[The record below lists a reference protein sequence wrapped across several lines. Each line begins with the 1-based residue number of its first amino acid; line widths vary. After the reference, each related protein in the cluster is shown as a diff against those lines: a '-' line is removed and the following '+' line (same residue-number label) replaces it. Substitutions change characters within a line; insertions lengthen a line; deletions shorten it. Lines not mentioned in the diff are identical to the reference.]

1 MGECRLQTSEKTRKE
16 TIEIFLENLF
26 RKKFVNPLNR
36 KSDLVICRQDI
47 FEIRSNKIEI
57 EDRTVNMADVET
69 AQVTSDTTDTKIV
82 TTESRSES
90 PDNLAPEMLIK
101 HPLQN
106 SWTLWF
112 FKNDKNRNWED
123 NQRSII
129 TFNTVEDFWALY
141 NHIELAS
148 KLNAGCDYSLFKE
161 GVKPMWED
169 DRNRRGGRWVI
180 NLSKSQRTTA
190 LDKIWLEVMLCLIGE
205 AFDDH
210 SKYVNGAVVNV
221 RNRGDKI
228 SMWLCEA
235 KPQEAIVKI
244 GQTLKTRLGIDP
256 KVVLLGFECHND
268 TINKTGST
276 AKSKYT
282 V

>member
-1 MGECRLQTSEKTRKE
+1 
-16 TIEIFLENLF
+16 
-26 RKKFVNPLNR
+26 
-36 KSDLVICRQDI
+36 
-47 FEIRSNKIEI
+47 
-57 EDRTVNMADVET
+57 MADVET

-141 NHIELAS
+141 NHIELSS
-148 KLNAGCDYSLFKE
+148 KLSAGCDYSLFKE

-180 NLSKSQRTTA
+180 NLNKSQRATF
-190 LDKIWLEVMLCLIGE
+190 LDNFWLEVMLCLIGE

-210 SKYVNGAVVNV
+210 SKHVNGAVVSV
-221 RNRGDKI
+221 RTKGDKI
-228 SMWLCEA
+228 GVWLGDSNASESIITVG
-235 KPQEAIVKI
+235 KKFKE
-244 GQTLKTRLGIDP
+244 RLNIDP
-256 KVVLLGFECHND
+256 QTALGFEAHQD
-268 TINKTGST
+268 TMRRSGST
-276 AKSKYT
+276 AKNRY
-282 V
+282 VV

>member
-90 PDNLAPEMLIK
+90 PYNLAPEMLIK

-141 NHIELAS
+141 NLIELSS
-148 KLNAGCDYSLFKE
+148 KLSAGCDYSLFKE
-161 GVKPMWED
+161 GIKPMWED

-180 NLSKSQRTTA
+180 NLNKSQRTSA

-205 AFDDH
+205 AFDEH
-210 SKYVNGAVVNV
+210 SKYVNGAVVSV
-221 RNRGDKI
+221 RPKGDKI
-228 SMWLCEA
+228 GMWLGDSNA
-235 KPQEAIVKI
+235 GEAIINVGK
-244 GQTLKTRLGIDP
+244 KFKERLNIDP
-256 KVVLLGFECHND
+256 QTSLGFEAHQD
-268 TINKTGST
+268 TMRRSGST
-276 AKSKYT
+276 AKNRY
-282 V
+282 VV

>member
-1 MGECRLQTSEKTRKE
+1 MGRLQTSEKTRKE

-36 KSDLVICRQDI
+36 KSNLVICRQNI

-141 NHIELAS
+141 NHIELSS
-148 KLNAGCDYSLFKE
+148 KLSAGCDYSLFKE

-180 NLSKSQRTTA
+180 NLNKSQRATF
-190 LDKIWLEVMLCLIGE
+190 LDNFWLEVMLCLIGE

-210 SKYVNGAVVNV
+210 SKHTA
-221 RNRGDKI
+221 
-228 SMWLCEA
+228 
-235 KPQEAIVKI
+235 
-244 GQTLKTRLGIDP
+244 
-256 KVVLLGFECHND
+256 LGFEAHQD
-268 TINKTGST
+268 TMRRSGST
-276 AKSKYT
+276 AKNRY
-282 V
+282 VV

>member
-1 MGECRLQTSEKTRKE
+1 
-16 TIEIFLENLF
+16 
-26 RKKFVNPLNR
+26 
-36 KSDLVICRQDI
+36 
-47 FEIRSNKIEI
+47 
-57 EDRTVNMADVET
+57 MADVESP
-69 AQVTSDTTDTKIV
+69 AQVTNDKNEIISE
-82 TTESRSES
+82 TEEDVSSRPET
-90 PDNLAPEMLIK
+90 PDNLEGDPEALIK

-169 DRNRRGGRWVI
+169 ERNRRGGRWVI
-180 NLSKSQRTTA
+180 NLNKSQRA
-190 LDKIWLEVMLCLIGE
+190 QSLDKIWLEVMLCLIGE

-210 SKYVNGAVVNV
+210 SKFVNGAVVSV
-221 RNRGDKI
+221 RTKGDKI
-228 SMWLCEA
+228 GMWLGDANVGESIITVG
-235 KPQEAIVKI
+235 KRTKE
-244 GQTLKTRLGIDP
+244 RLNIENQ
-256 KVVLLGFECHND
+256 VTLGFEAHQD
-268 TINKTGST
+268 TIKRTGST
-276 AKSKYT
+276 ARNRF
-282 V
+282 VV

>member
-1 MGECRLQTSEKTRKE
+1 
-16 TIEIFLENLF
+16 
-26 RKKFVNPLNR
+26 
-36 KSDLVICRQDI
+36 
-47 FEIRSNKIEI
+47 
-57 EDRTVNMADVET
+57 MADVESP
-69 AQVTSDTTDTKIV
+69 AQEVTDDKNEIISE
-82 TTESRSES
+82 TEEDVSSRPET
-90 PDNLAPEMLIK
+90 PDNLEGDPEALIK

-169 DRNRRGGRWVI
+169 ERNRRGGRWVI
-180 NLSKSQRTTA
+180 NLNKSQRA
-190 LDKIWLEVMLCLIGE
+190 QSLDKIWLEVMLCLIGE

-210 SKYVNGAVVNV
+210 SKFVNGAVVSV
-221 RNRGDKI
+221 RTKGDKI
-228 SMWLCEA
+228 GMWLGDANVGESIITVG
-235 KPQEAIVKI
+235 KRTKE
-244 GQTLKTRLGIDP
+244 RLNIENQ
-256 KVVLLGFECHND
+256 VTLGFEAHQD
-268 TINKTGST
+268 TIKRTGST
-276 AKSKYT
+276 ARNRF
-282 V
+282 VV

>member
-1 MGECRLQTSEKTRKE
+1 
-16 TIEIFLENLF
+16 
-26 RKKFVNPLNR
+26 
-36 KSDLVICRQDI
+36 
-47 FEIRSNKIEI
+47 
-57 EDRTVNMADVET
+57 MADVESP
-69 AQVTSDTTDTKIV
+69 AQVSNDKNEIISE
-82 TTESRSES
+82 TEEDVSSRPET
-90 PDNLAPEMLIK
+90 PDNLEGDPEALIK

-169 DRNRRGGRWVI
+169 ERNRRGGRWVI
-180 NLSKSQRTTA
+180 NLNKSQRA
-190 LDKIWLEVMLCLIGE
+190 QSLDKIWLEVMLCLIGE

-210 SKYVNGAVVNV
+210 SKFVNGAVVSV
-221 RNRGDKI
+221 RTKGDKI
-228 SMWLCEA
+228 GMWLGDANVGESIITVG
-235 KPQEAIVKI
+235 KRTKE
-244 GQTLKTRLGIDP
+244 RLNIENQ
-256 KVVLLGFECHND
+256 VTLGFEAHQD
-268 TINKTGST
+268 TIKRTGST
-276 AKSKYT
+276 ARNRF
-282 V
+282 VV

>member
-1 MGECRLQTSEKTRKE
+1 VTDDKNEIISETEEDVSSRPE
-16 TIEIFLENLF
+16 T
-26 RKKFVNPLNR
+26 
-36 KSDLVICRQDI
+36 
-47 FEIRSNKIEI
+47 
-57 EDRTVNMADVET
+57 
-69 AQVTSDTTDTKIV
+69 
-82 TTESRSES
+82 
-90 PDNLAPEMLIK
+90 PDNLEGDPEALIK

-169 DRNRRGGRWVI
+169 ERNRRGGRWVI
-180 NLSKSQRTTA
+180 NLNKSQRA
-190 LDKIWLEVMLCLIGE
+190 QSLDKIWLEVMLCLIGE

-210 SKYVNGAVVNV
+210 SKFVNGAVVSV
-221 RNRGDKI
+221 RTKGDKI
-228 SMWLCEA
+228 GMWLGDANVGESIITVG
-235 KPQEAIVKI
+235 KRTKE
-244 GQTLKTRLGIDP
+244 RLNIENQ
-256 KVVLLGFECHND
+256 VTLGFEAHQD
-268 TINKTGST
+268 TAKRSGST
-276 AKSKYT
+276 AKNRF
-282 V
+282 VV

>member
-1 MGECRLQTSEKTRKE
+1 
-16 TIEIFLENLF
+16 
-26 RKKFVNPLNR
+26 
-36 KSDLVICRQDI
+36 
-47 FEIRSNKIEI
+47 
-57 EDRTVNMADVET
+57 MADVESP
-69 AQVTSDTTDTKIV
+69 AQEVTDDKNEIISE
-82 TTESRSES
+82 TEEDVSSRPET
-90 PDNLAPEMLIK
+90 PDNLEGDPEALIK

-169 DRNRRGGRWVI
+169 ERNRKGGRWVI
-180 NLSKSQRTTA
+180 NLNKSQRA
-190 LDKIWLEVMLCLIGE
+190 QSLDKIWLEVMLCLIGE

-210 SKYVNGAVVNV
+210 SKFVNGAVVSV
-221 RNRGDKI
+221 RTKGDKI
-228 SMWLCEA
+228 GMWLGDANVGESIITVG
-235 KPQEAIVKI
+235 KRTKE
-244 GQTLKTRLGIDP
+244 RLNIENQ
-256 KVVLLGFECHND
+256 VTLGFEAHQD
-268 TINKTGST
+268 TMKRSGST
-276 AKSKYT
+276 AKNRF
-282 V
+282 VV

>member
-1 MGECRLQTSEKTRKE
+1 
-16 TIEIFLENLF
+16 
-26 RKKFVNPLNR
+26 
-36 KSDLVICRQDI
+36 
-47 FEIRSNKIEI
+47 
-57 EDRTVNMADVET
+57 MADVELET
-69 AQVTSDTTDTKIV
+69 PQVTNDKNKIV
-82 TTESRSES
+82 NDTDEVEDVASSRPES
-90 PDNLAPEMLIK
+90 PDNLDAEPESLIK

-169 DRNRRGGRWVI
+169 ERNRRGGRWVI
-180 NLSKSQRTTA
+180 NLNKSQRATS

-210 SKYVNGAVVNV
+210 SKYVNGAVVSV
-221 RNRGDKI
+221 RGKGDKMG
-228 SMWLCEA
+228 MWLGDSTVGESIITVG
-235 KPQEAIVKI
+235 KKVKE
-244 GQTLKTRLGIDP
+244 RLNIENQ
-256 KVVLLGFECHND
+256 VTLGFEVHQD
-268 TINKTGST
+268 TMKRSGST
-276 AKSKYT
+276 AKNRF
-282 V
+282 VV